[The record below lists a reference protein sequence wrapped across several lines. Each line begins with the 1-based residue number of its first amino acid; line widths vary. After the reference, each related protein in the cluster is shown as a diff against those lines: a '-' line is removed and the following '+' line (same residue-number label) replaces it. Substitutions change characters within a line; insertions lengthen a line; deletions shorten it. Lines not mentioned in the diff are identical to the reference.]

1 MRRLVPL
8 ALLLAALVPA
18 AAAAAA
24 GTTRT
29 GRLLVLLDRPARGT
43 ATPAAAGR
51 AVIAAAGALPSGHSV
66 PQIGLVTVRPRPG
79 ESLAALAARLRADP
93 RVQSVQ
99 PEQRMAFRET
109 PNDPA
114 FSVQETSPGTPAGIP
129 VEWWAARENLP
140 AAWDISHGEGAL
152 VAVIDSG
159 VDATHPELSGRIAGT
174 ADFDGD
180 STDGP
185 ATTDQDGH
193 GTHVASLACATANN
207 GIGIAG
213 AGYDC
218 SLLIVK
224 SDLTDSSVAQSIV
237 TATDRG
243 AEAINMSFGQDGRTA
258 AAAPL
263 SEKRAI
269 DYAFAHNVVM
279 VGAASDQPVEEQG
292 DPANVLQPAGT
303 GPTLGSGKGLS
314 VTAAD
319 FDDKRAGFAGSG
331 SEISL
336 AAYGTFRYGS
346 LPPSGPPGLLG
357 AFPATPPPTA
367 SETGFPPCGCRTTFQ
382 GDNRYAYLEGTSMA
396 APMVTAVAALVRHVN
411 PALTAAD
418 VIRILEETATRPTGT
433 GWTRDLGWGI
443 LNGGAALAAARG
455 LDRTPPVSLLVAPR
469 RARPG
474 ARLLLRWSGHDP
486 APPGLTAS
494 GIARYEVWRSIGG
507 HAAKRIAVTT
517 GTRLHVRVRAT
528 GLYGFFTIAID
539 RAGNHEVR
547 PSQPDA
553 HTRVVKP

>member
-1 MRRLVPL
+1 
-8 ALLLAALVPA
+8 
-18 AAAAAA
+18 
-24 GTTRT
+24 
-29 GRLLVLLDRPARGT
+29 
-43 ATPAAAGR
+43 
-51 AVIAAAGALPSGHSV
+51 VIAAAGARPSGHSV
-66 PQIGLVTVRPRPG
+66 PQIGLVTVRPRAG

-99 PEQRMAFRET
+99 PERRMAFRET

-114 FSVQETSPGTPAGIP
+114 FSVPEASPGTPAGVP

-180 STDGP
+180 STAGP

-224 SDLTDSSVAQSIV
+224 SDLTDSSVAQSII

-258 AAAPL
+258 AAAPQA
-263 SEKRAI
+263 EKRAI
-269 DYAFAHNVVM
+269 DYAFARNVVM
-279 VGAASDQPVEEQG
+279 VGAASDQAVEEQG

-303 GPTLGSGKGLS
+303 GPALGSGKGLS

-319 FDDKRAGFAGSG
+319 FDDKRASFAGFG

-346 LPPSGPPGLLG
+346 LTPNGPPGLLG
-357 AFPATPPPTA
+357 AFPANPTD
-367 SETGFPPCGCRTTFQ
+367 SETGFPPCDCRTTFQ
-382 GDNRYAYLEGTSMA
+382 GDSRYAYLEGTSMA

-411 PALTAAD
+411 PSLTATD
-418 VIRILEETATRPTGT
+418 VIRILEQTATRPAGS
-433 GWTRDLGWGI
+433 GWNKDLGWGI

-455 LDRTPPVSLLVAPR
+455 LDRTPPVSVLAAPR
-469 RARPG
+469 RAKRG
-474 ARLLLRWSGHDP
+474 ARVLLHWSGHDP
-486 APPGLTAS
+486 ALPGLTAS

-517 GTRLHVRVRAT
+517 GTRLHVRVGTT

-539 RAGNHEVR
+539 RAGNREVR
-547 PSQPDA
+547 PSHPDA
-553 HTRVVKP
+553 HTRVVRR